1 MYGFEDLFGHLPIH
15 WMWWPALGGIG
26 IGVGGIF
33 FPRGLG
39 VGYDNIADL
48 LHGNAPLALLLGLI
62 LAKSLMWAFSLGS
75 GTSGGVLAPLLMIG
89 GACGELAAHF
99 AHVSTQQQALWALIG
114 MGAMLSGSLGVP
126 LTAILFSLEIT
137 HSLPA
142 LLPLTLGC
150 IAAYAVTSLIM
161 PRSILTEKL
170 SRRGFHLTRE
180 YGTDPLETVSVMEVM
195 SEAAPPLPDSS
206 ILPDVYAFADETSRA
221 AAEKMAA
228 AGLSSLIVIDRPTN
242 VAIGII
248 TLSDLLRGR
257 QRSMQRETD
266 RLRVF
271 SVNR

>member
-15 WMWWPALGGIG
+15 WMWWPAIGGVGIG
-26 IGVGGIF
+26 IGGIF

-48 LHGNAPLALLLGLI
+48 LRGNAPLALLLGLI

-99 AHVSTQQQALWALIG
+99 AHASTQQQALWALVG

-126 LTAILFSLEIT
+126 LTSILFSLEIT

-142 LLPLTLGC
+142 LLPLMLGC
-150 IAAYAVTSLIM
+150 ISAYAVTSLIM

-170 SRRGFHLTRE
+170 SRRGYHLTRE
-180 YGTDPLETVSVMEVM
+180 YGTDPLETVSVLEIMT
-195 SEAAPPLPDSS
+195 EADTSLPDSA
-206 ILPDVYAFADETSRA
+206 ILPDVFAFTDETSRA

-228 AGLSSLIVIDRPTN
+228 AGLRSLVVVDRSTGAVI
-242 VAIGII
+242 GSI

-257 QRSMQRETD
+257 QKSIQREQD
-266 RLRVF
+266 RQRVF
-271 SVNR
+271 SATR